1 MGLCYSKNNKE
12 INHQEKN
19 IFNTSQSDILE
30 YTMFNFDKNVQKL
43 NNLSKINEEKII
55 SIIKHHKLKNP

>member
-1 MGLCYSKNNKE
+1 MGLCYSKNNNE

-19 IFNTSQSDILE
+19 IFNTSQSEILE

-55 SIIKHHKLKNP
+55 SIIKHHKLKNT

>member
-1 MGLCYSKNNKE
+1 MGLCYSKNNNE

-19 IFNTSQSDILE
+19 IFNTSQSEILE

>member
-1 MGLCYSKNNKE
+1 MGLCYSKNTKE

-19 IFNTSQSDILE
+19 IFNTSQSEILK
-30 YTMFNFDKNVQKL
+30 YNRFNFDKNVQEL
-43 NNLSKINEEKII
+43 NEISKINEEKII

>member
-30 YTMFNFDKNVQKL
+30 YTMFNFDKNVQEL
-43 NNLSKINEEKII
+43 NEISKINEEKII

>member
-12 INHQEKN
+12 INYQEKN
-19 IFNTSQSDILE
+19 IFNTSQSEILE
-30 YTMFNFDKNVQKL
+30 YTMFNFDKNVQEL

-55 SIIKHHKLKNP
+55 SIIKHHKLKNT

>member
-19 IFNTSQSDILE
+19 IFNTSQSEILE

>member
-12 INHQEKN
+12 ITHQKKN
-19 IFNTSQSDILE
+19 IFNTSQSEILE
-30 YTMFNFDKNVQKL
+30 YNRFNFDKNVQEL

-55 SIIKHHKLKNP
+55 SIIKHHKLKHT